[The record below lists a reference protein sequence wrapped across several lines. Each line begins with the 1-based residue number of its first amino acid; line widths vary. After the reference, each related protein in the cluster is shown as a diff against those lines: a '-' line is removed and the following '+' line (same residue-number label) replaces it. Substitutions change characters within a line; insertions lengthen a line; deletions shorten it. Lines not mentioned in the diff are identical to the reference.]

1 MELNKLKLSNIG
13 KLLTALSTAY
23 QVYYADSSE
32 GAKQESSST
41 TSTSTPVTTTTS
53 FPLRPVLNIVV
64 CQGSAGNGKTTCLL
78 RSGLSKAQSKEKV
91 VFVAATQIFSESVQ
105 QDLGGNI
112 TSDFRIIV
120 RDKFTDMI
128 RSVYAERHA
137 AQGLDTT
144 EVTIAEV
151 SEWVMEREPKT
162 GKKMNRGAAKALS
175 EWLMRGHREA
185 VDTVTYKEYVTAYCA
200 WKIEEKKR
208 DEGDMWKYAL
218 EKLLE
223 ESRSEV
229 IPAEHVTGGTCG
241 AREECDHYH
250 DRDCDM
256 LVIDEAQ
263 LYPAE
268 TNFQALLLWY
278 RPKKTLLLGMDTK
291 QAVYLGC
298 SNRRA
303 LLKAVFDSGW
313 QRRNLIVQSLTTNFR
328 LPARLVALSNAMVS
342 TLKKFY
348 PKVFDEYNKDNG
360 FDNRSTSSSSSTSF
374 PPSSSTPSSSSI
386 QEVSNRVDTLAAA
399 EASDAPVR
407 AIERFPV
414 MLVTGAAAAKLR
426 NEVTSLHVHVISLM
440 PHFAFLLLMAIHVI
454 SSILHLSRL
463 FSLHENALHRL

>member
-1 MELNKLKLSNIG
+1 M
-13 KLLTALSTAY
+13 
-23 QVYYADSSE
+23 YYTDNVE
-32 GAKQESSST
+32 GARQESPSTVT
-41 TSTSTPVTTTTS
+41 TSPSPS
-53 FPLRPVLNIVV
+53 LHLLRPVLNIVV

-112 TSDFRIIV
+112 TRDFRIIV

-128 RSVYAERHA
+128 RSVYAESHA
-137 AQGLDTT
+137 LQELDTT
-144 EVTIAEV
+144 DVTVSEVTD
-151 SEWVMEREPKT
+151 WVMEMEPKG
-162 GKKMNRGAAKALS
+162 GKKMNKGAAKALS
-175 EWLMRGHREA
+175 EWLMKGHREA
-185 VDTVTYKEYVTAYCA
+185 ADTVTYKEYVTAYCL
-200 WKIEEKKR
+200 WKRDERKR

-223 ESRSEV
+223 ESRREL
-229 IPAEHVTGGTCG
+229 IPTEHLTETTHS
-241 AREECDHYH
+241 AFEECDHYH

-303 LLKAVFDSGW
+303 LLKAVLDSGW
-313 QRRNLIVQSLTTNFR
+313 QRRNLIVHSLTTNFR

-342 TLKKFY
+342 TLKAFY

-360 FDNRSTSSSSSTSF
+360 FDNRSTTSSF
-374 PPSSSTPSSSSI
+374 PPSTSSSSSSI
-386 QEVSNRVDTLAAA
+386 QEASSRVDTLAAA

-414 MLVTGAAAAKLR
+414 MLVIGAAAVKLR
-426 NEVTSLHVHVISLM
+426 KEVTSLCV
-440 PHFAFLLLMAIHVI
+440 LLLPLHIRVF
-454 SSILHLSRL
+454 SILSHLSG
-463 FSLHENALHRL
+463 ALHTFTLF

>member
-1 MELNKLKLSNIG
+1 M
-13 KLLTALSTAY
+13 
-23 QVYYADSSE
+23 YYTDNVE
-32 GAKQESSST
+32 GAQQESSST
-41 TSTSTPVTTTTS
+41 ITTS
-53 FPLRPVLNIVV
+53 PSLHLLRPVLNIVV

-112 TSDFRIIV
+112 TRDFRIIV

-128 RSVYAERHA
+128 RSVYAESRA
-137 AQGLDTT
+137 LQESDTT
-144 EVTIAEV
+144 DVIVSEVTD
-151 SEWVMEREPKT
+151 WVMEMEPKS
-162 GKKMNRGAAKALS
+162 GKKMNKGAAKALS
-175 EWLMRGHREA
+175 EWLMKGHREA
-185 VDTVTYKEYVTAYCA
+185 ADTVTYKEYVTAYCL
-200 WKIEEKKR
+200 WKRDERKR

-223 ESRSEV
+223 ESGREL
-229 IPAEHVTGGTCG
+229 IPAEHLTETTNDVH
-241 AREECDHYH
+241 ECDHYH

-303 LLKAVFDSGW
+303 LLKAVLDSGW
-313 QRRNLIVQSLTTNFR
+313 QRRNLIVHSLTTNFR

-342 TLKKFY
+342 TLKAFY

-360 FDNRSTSSSSSTSF
+360 FDNRSTTSTTSSF
-374 PPSSSTPSSSSI
+374 PPSTSSSI
-386 QEVSNRVDTLAAA
+386 QEASSRVDTLAAA

-414 MLVTGAAAAKLR
+414 MLVIGAAAVKLR
-426 NEVTSLHVHVISLM
+426 KEVTSLCD
-440 PHFAFLLLMAIHVI
+440 LLLLPLHIRVF
-454 SSILHLSRL
+454 SILSHLTGT
-463 FSLHENALHRL
+463 LHTFTHF